1 MSELLHSLEA
11 WIMEFGTIGLFIVSF
26 LESSFFPI
34 PPDVFLLPIAIANPS
49 NAWFLALVVTVGS
62 VLGAILG
69 WWIGKKLGRPILL
82 KFISE
87 EKIQKVEGYFQK
99 YGSMAILVAGFTPI
113 PYKVFTIFSGV
124 TNMKI
129 RVLVFWSIIGRGIR
143 FFLEAALVVTLGAK
157 AMPFIEENFTLITLI
172 GGAVLI
178 IAYILY
184 QFVWKKRTK

>member
-49 NAWFLALVVTVGS
+49 NAWFLALIVTVGS

-157 AMPFIEENFTLITLI
+157 AMPFIEENFTLITII
-172 GGAVLI
+172 GGGILI

-184 QFVWKKRTK
+184 QFVWKKRHK